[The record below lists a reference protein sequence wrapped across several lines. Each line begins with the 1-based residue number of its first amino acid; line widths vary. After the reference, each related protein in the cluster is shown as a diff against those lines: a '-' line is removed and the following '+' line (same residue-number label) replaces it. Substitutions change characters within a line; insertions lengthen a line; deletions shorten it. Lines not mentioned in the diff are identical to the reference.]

1 MRGCRIARLA
11 AASAAAIAL
20 AAISAVAGEVGS
32 GIDLWY
38 GAPGL
43 PPRTDTGKPAITLPP
58 ALFAPEPDTC
68 LPALPCGTRLIGRNG
83 SDGAVVLQVPAL
95 RW

>member
-1 MRGCRIARLA
+1 MRGCRLARLTA
-11 AASAAAIAL
+11 PLAAAIAL
-20 AAISAVAGEVGS
+20 AAIPAVASEIGS
-32 GIDLWY
+32 GADLWY

-43 PPRTDTGKPAITLPP
+43 PPRADTGEPAITLPP
-58 ALFAPEPDTC
+58 ALFAPEPGTC

-83 SDGAVVLQVPAL
+83 KDGAVVLQVPAL